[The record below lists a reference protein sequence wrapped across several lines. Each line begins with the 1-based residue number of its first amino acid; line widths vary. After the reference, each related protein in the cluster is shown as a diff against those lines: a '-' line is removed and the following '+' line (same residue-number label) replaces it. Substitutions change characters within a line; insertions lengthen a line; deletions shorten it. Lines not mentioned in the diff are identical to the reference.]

1 MAFIP
6 ANKGRQIG
14 DWVITTKEHSA
25 MCGKFAA
32 GSRVQI
38 IEINPIRGYGIQD
51 KHGNRIIEIGWTI

>member
-1 MAFIP
+1 MSFIST
-6 ANKGRQIG
+6 NKDRQIG
-14 DWVITTKEHSA
+14 DWVITTREHSA

-38 IEINPIRGYGIQD
+38 IEINPMRGYGIQD